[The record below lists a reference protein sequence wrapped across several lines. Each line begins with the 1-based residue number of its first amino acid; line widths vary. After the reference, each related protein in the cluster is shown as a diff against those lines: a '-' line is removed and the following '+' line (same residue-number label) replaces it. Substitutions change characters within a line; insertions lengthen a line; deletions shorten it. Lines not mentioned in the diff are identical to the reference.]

1 MKREK
6 TGFTLVELLT
16 VLAIVAML
24 VGLLIPSLTLVRNT
38 AKEAKQKAQLT
49 EIGLA
54 LIAFRNDYGDYPPS
68 YWMLPPGSPG
78 APGPGDYCGAQKLA
92 EALLG
97 RDLLGFHPKSTWSA
111 TDLTWYPD
119 PATTPPAVF
128 EANLRERKG
137 PYLELATT
145 NAFKL
150 GGLYTGP
157 LGTGPLNANTF
168 VICDSFGVK
177 KVTIAPGETA
187 KAGTPIL
194 YYRANTAS
202 KTIEPPANFNQRIY
216 NARDNVPLTTQLNS
230 IVDSTAAHPLG
241 LFIGG
246 DYPVFYNARYNYGV
260 GIGYGIRDPKVPT
273 PWPYRPDSY
282 LLISAGMDGLYGT
295 QDDICNFGN

>member
-24 VGLLIPSLTLVRNT
+24 VGLLIPSLNLIRNT

-54 LIAFRNDYGDYPPS
+54 LTAFRNDYGDYPPS
-68 YWMLPPGSPG
+68 SWLP
-78 APGPGDYCGAQKLA
+78 PGDYCGAQKLA

-97 RDLLGFHPKSTWSA
+97 RDLLGFHPKSNWSA
-111 TDLTWYPD
+111 TDLTYPD

-150 GGLYTGP
+150 GDLYGP
-157 LGTGPLNANTF
+157 ALAASALSTSPDTF

-177 KVTIAPGETA
+177 KVTLVSGETV

-194 YYRANTAS
+194 YYRANTTS
-202 KTIEPPANFNQRIY
+202 KTIDPAVLPHERIY
-216 NARDNVPLTTQLNS
+216 NVRDNVPLIDQLQSVEEN
-230 IVDSTAAHPLG
+230 IADAQDHPLG
-241 LFIGG
+241 MLIGG
-246 DYPVFYNARYNYGV
+246 DYPVFYNARYDYGV

-282 LLISAGMDGLYGT
+282 LLISAGIDGIYGT
-295 QDDICNFGN
+295 SDDICNFGN